1 MTLIPMIRNYSVHSM
16 PLERRNNLQGC
27 QERGGG
33 HYEHVGGSSQQQ
45 GGLLG
50 RLRRLSSQMA
60 KSTPVK
66 TRVDMG
72 PWSTKS
78 KQAKTVIDKAWAKI
92 FHTDAIPSVKADN
105 PYFVV
110 TVKETHRWGK
120 QVLIS
125 FVVLC
130 TQFSLRH

>member
-1 MTLIPMIRNYSVHSM
+1 
-16 PLERRNNLQGC
+16 
-27 QERGGG
+27 
-33 HYEHVGGSSQQQ
+33 
-45 GGLLG
+45 
-50 RLRRLSSQMA
+50 MA

>member
-27 QERGGG
+27 QERGG
-33 HYEHVGGSSQQQ
+33 HYEYVGGSSQQQ
-45 GGLLG
+45 GDLLG

-60 KSTPVK
+60 KSTPMK